1 MGHLLSSAIK
11 MQGAAAAA
19 PTIQIVNAG
28 DLNNCEW
35 FKNSVSQG
43 AVTGTTNATL
53 ADGDTFY
60 VLASNAMIGATIDY
74 SLNGS
79 YVTSYSDSPIATTPT
94 FTAAAGNA
102 YSFTCYGGL

>member
-11 MQGAAAAA
+11 MQGGAAA

-35 FKNSVSQG
+35 FKNGTSQG
-43 AVTGTTNATL
+43 SVTGTTNATL
-53 ADGDTFY
+53 AAGDTFY
-60 VLASNAMIGATIDY
+60 VIASNVFLGATIDY

-79 YVTSYSDSPIATTPT
+79 YVTSYSDYPIATTTT

-102 YSFTCYGGL
+102 YRFVCYGGF

>member
-1 MGHLLSSAIK
+1 
-11 MQGAAAAA
+11 MQLTRDGILQQGAAAA

-35 FKNSVSQG
+35 FKNGSSQG

-53 ADGDTFY
+53 AAGDTFY
-60 VLASNAMIGATIDY
+60 VIASNVFLGATIDY

-79 YVTSYSDSPIATTPT
+79 YVTTYSDSPIATTPT

-102 YSFTCYGGL
+102 YSFTCYGGF